1 MKKVILAQVTTPVQ
15 SANGTT
21 SIFVPLGLGLL
32 KAQAIKEG
40 LCPEKFDIEIL
51 DRKKCLNY
59 GDKRLLEYI
68 ISANPEIVGFS
79 CYGWNVLRS
88 YYLAKQIK
96 KTLSECLIIFGGP
109 EVGTQASQIM
119 EQNAYIDIIS
129 EGEGEFSFVDILKY
143 HIGKTKINEIDGI
156 VYRDGKKVC
165 VNKKRK
171 RISNL
176 DDIASPFLYDVFDL
190 SEYDEVVFETMRGC
204 PFSCSYCFYGGGES
218 KLRFFSLER
227 IREELLMI
235 KRLGGPKSCEFTDS
249 NFNLPQRLEQIYP
262 VLKEINAD
270 HYFKFRAEINP
281 EFVDEK
287 QIEIFKELNI
297 LNIEVGI
304 QSTNPSELKAIHRR
318 FNEKKVRNTIKLL
331 KKSGLDVNYHLII
344 GLPYQTKQSFI
355 ESNKFLIEN
364 GVGDRVNSF
373 LLQVIPGTELRN
385 KAEELGLIYSQN
397 PPYFIQE
404 TKTLT
409 RDDIASMI
417 EYRSELIIE
426 QQINKTEGERYLQNF
441 ELLRFNSYFNSD
453 YKGLNNIRDIKVEN
467 DYNLKPILEDRV
479 IGRLIFKEEFV
490 NNDHNLEQLDGSLI
504 GVFNQIVFEGDEFKL
519 ENIANILYMLF
530 CENPYSCSDIVFKG
544 KYVPSKQEIEKLF
557 YILATVLNPFEYVEI
572 ERTRKRIEIIHLKEW
587 DGKIRETEKDYV
599 FEIQKVLLEDA
610 TDIEKLLLEL
620 KEKKIKAVLFDNSNV
635 VDWRIIET
643 QLEQI
648 YKFNKENNYVF
659 FENVKIQQYYIKNY
673 VYGDTN
679 ARFSKYPF
687 GYHDGEVTVIFN
699 KDITN
704 IKEVTKY
711 PFER

>member
-96 KTLSECLIIFGGP
+96 KTLPECLIIFGGP

-270 HYFKFRAEINP
+270 HYF
-281 EFVDEK
+281 
-287 QIEIFKELNI
+287 
-297 LNIEVGI
+297 
-304 QSTNPSELKAIHRR
+304 
-318 FNEKKVRNTIKLL
+318 
-331 KKSGLDVNYHLII
+331 VNA
-344 GLPYQTKQSFI
+344 K
-355 ESNKFLIEN
+355 
-364 GVGDRVNSF
+364 
-373 LLQVIPGTELRN
+373 
-385 KAEELGLIYSQN
+385 
-397 PPYFIQE
+397 
-404 TKTLT
+404 
-409 RDDIASMI
+409 
-417 EYRSELIIE
+417 
-426 QQINKTEGERYLQNF
+426 
-441 ELLRFNSYFNSD
+441 
-453 YKGLNNIRDIKVEN
+453 
-467 DYNLKPILEDRV
+467 
-479 IGRLIFKEEFV
+479 
-490 NNDHNLEQLDGSLI
+490 
-504 GVFNQIVFEGDEFKL
+504 
-519 ENIANILYMLF
+519 
-530 CENPYSCSDIVFKG
+530 
-544 KYVPSKQEIEKLF
+544 
-557 YILATVLNPFEYVEI
+557 
-572 ERTRKRIEIIHLKEW
+572 
-587 DGKIRETEKDYV
+587 
-599 FEIQKVLLEDA
+599 
-610 TDIEKLLLEL
+610 
-620 KEKKIKAVLFDNSNV
+620 
-635 VDWRIIET
+635 
-643 QLEQI
+643 
-648 YKFNKENNYVF
+648 
-659 FENVKIQQYYIKNY
+659 
-673 VYGDTN
+673 
-679 ARFSKYPF
+679 
-687 GYHDGEVTVIFN
+687 
-699 KDITN
+699 
-704 IKEVTKY
+704 
-711 PFER
+711 